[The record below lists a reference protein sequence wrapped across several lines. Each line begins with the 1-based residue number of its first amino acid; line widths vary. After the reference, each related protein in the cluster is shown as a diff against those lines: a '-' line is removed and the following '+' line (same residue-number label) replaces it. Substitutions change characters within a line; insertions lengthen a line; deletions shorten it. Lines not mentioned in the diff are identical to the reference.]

1 MGWLFDNVLANMPGP
16 DFLKF
21 YAICAGVVLTAAYL
35 FIATQDTTGGRPP
48 PAIAGVIDPY
58 EIAYLRGGTNEV
70 IRAAA
75 YALWQRGVIELAEN
89 AYIRPAHFTVQDLT
103 PIEREV
109 LDTIAP
115 APKVAG
121 LFSDKSLRLRLER
134 LCGDYERRLS
144 AEQLLTPP
152 EARRAARRTL
162 FVAGGLLIALAGYK
176 LAAAAAHGRSNVG
189 FLVVEAALVC
199 FALLWGLG
207 RVNQNRAS
215 RRGKAYLAQIQLA
228 YSDRLR
234 AVKAANPESVPGQS
248 VLGGSALLMIGLFG
262 LAALQDTA
270 EAPFAK
276 AFAQSSGSGG
286 DGGGSC
292 GGGDGGG
299 GGGCGGCGGGG
310 GD

>member
-1 MGWLFDNVLANMPGP
+1 MGWQYDNFLGNMPGP
-16 DFLKF
+16 DFLAF
-21 YAICAGVVLTAAYL
+21 YAICAVVVLTAAYL
-35 FIATQDTTGGRPP
+35 FIANQDVTGRRPP
-48 PAIAGVIDPY
+48 PATPSAVDPY
-58 EIAYLRGGTNEV
+58 ELAYLRGGINEV

-89 AYIRPAHFTVQDLT
+89 GCIRPAHSTVQDLT

-109 LDTIAP
+109 LGTISP
-115 APKVAG
+115 APKIAA

-134 LCGDYERRLS
+134 LCDDYERRLS

-152 EARRAARRTL
+152 EARRAARLTL
-162 FVAGGLLIALAGYK
+162 FVASGLLIALAGYK

-189 FLVVEAALVC
+189 FLVMEAALVC
-199 FALLWGLG
+199 FVLLWGLG
-207 RVNQNRAS
+207 RVNLNRTS

-228 YSDRLR
+228 YSGHLR
-234 AVKAANPESVPGQS
+234 TVKAANPESVPGQS

-262 LAALQDTA
+262 VAALQDTA

-310 GD
+310 D

>member
-1 MGWLFDNVLANMPGP
+1 MSWLFDNPVANMPGP
-16 DFLKF
+16 DFLVF
-21 YAICAGVVLTAAYL
+21 YPICAGVILVAAYF
-35 FIATQDTTGGRPP
+35 FIAMQDTTGDRPP
-48 PAIAGVIDPY
+48 PAIAGAIDPY
-58 EIAYLRGGTNEV
+58 EIAYLRGGSNEV

-75 YALWQRGVIELAEN
+75 YALWQKGLVELAEN
-89 AYIRPAHFTVQDLT
+89 GCIRPAHFTAPDLT

-109 LDTIAP
+109 LDTISP
-115 APKVAG
+115 APKIAA

-134 LCGDYERRLS
+134 MCGDYERRLS

-152 EARRAARRTL
+152 EARRAARL
-162 FVAGGLLIALAGYK
+162 ALIVGAALLIALAVYK

-189 FLVVEAALVC
+189 FLIAEAMLVC
-199 FALLWGLG
+199 FALLWAFSRLKA
-207 RVNQNRAS
+207 NRAS
-215 RRGKAYLAQIQLA
+215 WRGRAYLAQVQLA
-228 YSDRLR
+228 YSGHLR

-262 LAALQDTA
+262 LAALKDTA

-276 AFAQSSGSGG
+276 AFSQSSDS
-286 DGGGSC
+286 GGSC